1 MNKAEILKAL
11 EDEHERFL
19 DLIEDLPPE
28 DLTAPGVNGDW
39 SIKDIMAHINS
50 WEAELIKLLFQAR
63 QGAKPTSIHFRGVN
77 VDEINEAWHQ
87 ERKSRHLE
95 QVLDDFHA
103 IRLQTIRRVN
113 AFSDQE
119 LTDPKRFS
127 WQKNIPLWRWIAE
140 NSFAHEAEHR
150 QQVEAWLKN
159 RQG

>member
-87 ERKSRHLE
+87 ERKSRC
-95 QVLDDFHA
+95 A
-103 IRLQTIRRVN
+103 
-113 AFSDQE
+113 
-119 LTDPKRFS
+119 
-127 WQKNIPLWRWIAE
+127 
-140 NSFAHEAEHR
+140 
-150 QQVEAWLKN
+150 
-159 RQG
+159 